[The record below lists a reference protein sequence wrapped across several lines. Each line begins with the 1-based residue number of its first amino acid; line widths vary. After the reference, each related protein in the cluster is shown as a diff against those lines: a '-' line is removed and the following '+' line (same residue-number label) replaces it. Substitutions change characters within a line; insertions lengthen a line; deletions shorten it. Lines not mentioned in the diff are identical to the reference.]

1 MPLPLRRA
9 FTRTDL
15 LIALPIL
22 FLSLFLTIVFTGC
35 ATAPRRLTSSAPIF
49 NPSRRGW
56 RPIKPILAT
65 TRETPR

>member
-35 ATAPRRLTSSAPIF
+35 ATA
-49 NPSRRGW
+49 
-56 RPIKPILAT
+56 LAD
-65 TRETPR
+65 